1 MGSKQP
7 CKICFHSYML
17 TGCMHAELL
26 NRHPQVSDRNV
37 LHYTGTKDDPARQIN
52 LRAIDPER
60 YTIVNEAN
68 NGEVLEEIEESNAF
82 WEVYDGAVYLY
93 QVRTP
98 LGLQFAGESACRCF
112 VLGCDCRRAAGLQY
126 TCKQCWQ
133 SCS

>member
-1 MGSKQP
+1 MR
-7 CKICFHSYML
+7 
-17 TGCMHAELL
+17 AELL

-93 QVRTP
+93 QVRTFETP
-98 LGLQFAGESACRCF
+98 LNVS
-112 VLGCDCRRAAGLQY
+112 
-126 TCKQCWQ
+126 
-133 SCS
+133 S